1 MYDDY
6 ELEDETQSPDF
17 WTKDH
22 YAEDPNSPSPSSGGR
37 GGRGVREAS
46 AKTSQRNRRIQTYDA
61 YDPVCY
67 ARTGPP
73 LPVADNFYQ
82 AKAPRLQRY
91 SRANGYTKL
100 FVPSSLVLLAG
111 PPKIGKT
118 TIAVALGKAIAQGK
132 PFGGFPLD
140 QQTVGYISFDD
151 SPGEI
156 LATIDRHPDINETTN
171 FYLNIEADPI
181 DTPHG
186 LEAIENFLIKQRGN
200 GVVIIDS
207 FHAAISKSVTRDARA
222 MRKLVTPLKHLAERA
237 GTIILL
243 HHTDARGN
251 QIADHT
257 QLQAAVSQTIQMR
270 QEQRDTSRI
279 IHWKSQGRGKGICR
293 NAYFR
298 SDNETHFAPH
308 NPNPLANLHPRD
320 LSTKP
325 IIEALQKQPMTV
337 TDLSRY
343 TGLTVRRVQK
353 RLKKM
358 LNLALVKR
366 TPNGY
371 ITCNV

>member
-6 ELEDETQSPDF
+6 EFEDETQSPDF

-22 YAEDPNSPSPSSGGR
+22 YEDEPDHPLNSQVNKP
-37 GGRGVREAS
+37 
-46 AKTSQRNRRIQTYDA
+46 

-67 ARTGPP
+67 ARSGPP
-73 LPVADNFYQ
+73 LPVPDTFHQ
-82 AKAPRLQRY
+82 AKAPCLQRY
-91 SRANGYTKL
+91 HRANGHTKL
-100 FVPSSLVLLAG
+100 FVHSSLVLLAG

-186 LEAIENFLIKQRGN
+186 LEAIENFLIKHRGN

-308 NPNPLANLHPRD
+308 NPNPLATLHPRD

-325 IIEALQKQPMTV
+325 IIEALQGRRMKV
-337 TDLSRY
+337 KELIAV
-343 TGLTVRRVQK
+343 TGLPERRVYKCIK
-353 RLKKM
+353 RL
-358 LNLALVKR
+358 LRTAQIKR
-366 TPNGY
+366 TEAGAY
-371 ITCNV
+371 SCIA

>member
-6 ELEDETQSPDF
+6 EFEDETQSPDF

-22 YAEDPNSPSPSSGGR
+22 YEDEPDHPLNSQVNKP
-37 GGRGVREAS
+37 
-46 AKTSQRNRRIQTYDA
+46 

-186 LEAIENFLIKQRGN
+186 LEAIENFLIKQRG
-200 GVVIIDS
+200 
-207 FHAAISKSVTRDARA
+207 K
-222 MRKLVTPLKHLAERA
+222 
-237 GTIILL
+237 
-243 HHTDARGN
+243 
-251 QIADHT
+251 
-257 QLQAAVSQTIQMR
+257 
-270 QEQRDTSRI
+270 
-279 IHWKSQGRGKGICR
+279 
-293 NAYFR
+293 
-298 SDNETHFAPH
+298 
-308 NPNPLANLHPRD
+308 
-320 LSTKP
+320 
-325 IIEALQKQPMTV
+325 
-337 TDLSRY
+337 
-343 TGLTVRRVQK
+343 
-353 RLKKM
+353 
-358 LNLALVKR
+358 
-366 TPNGY
+366 
-371 ITCNV
+371 